1 MSDQDSNAPKT
12 IITVEMNANDVE
24 KLMQAFKDGK
34 LADLGVIDIDVPTE
48 AQGTH
53 SDRVKASSPLIFSAS
68 GNIFRIIVSR

>member
-53 SDRVKASSPLIFSAS
+53 SDRVKASRQPDSTNQRRP
-68 GNIFRIIVSR
+68 G